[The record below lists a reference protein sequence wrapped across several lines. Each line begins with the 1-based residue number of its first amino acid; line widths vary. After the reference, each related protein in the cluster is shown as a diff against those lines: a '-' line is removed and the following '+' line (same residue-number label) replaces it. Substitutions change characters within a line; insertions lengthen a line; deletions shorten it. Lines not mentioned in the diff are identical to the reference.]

1 MPRGRAGRVFLA
13 EFGVIFH
20 NVAHQLFDHL
30 LPDRGV
36 LRRGQFGDRL
46 GDRSEHF
53 IGVDGIRLAASRRI
67 FGKKIVDQLVERIP
81 SMPEATS
88 EAEILA

>member
-1 MPRGRAGRVFLA
+1 VSDVRLIRRTLIWGYQTTLSSLKNSGNRA
-13 EFGVIFH
+13 
-20 NVAHQLFDHL
+20 
-30 LPDRGV
+30 
-36 LRRGQFGDRL
+36 
-46 GDRSEHF
+46 EHF